1 MEQSVRDNRNELRT
15 LKEAIHENTE
25 QCNATKTQI
34 DRVKAEL
41 DKKGDERK

>member
-15 LKEAIHENTE
+15 LKETIHEHTE
-25 QCNATKTQI
+25 QCNATKNQI
-34 DRVKAEL
+34 DRVKFEL